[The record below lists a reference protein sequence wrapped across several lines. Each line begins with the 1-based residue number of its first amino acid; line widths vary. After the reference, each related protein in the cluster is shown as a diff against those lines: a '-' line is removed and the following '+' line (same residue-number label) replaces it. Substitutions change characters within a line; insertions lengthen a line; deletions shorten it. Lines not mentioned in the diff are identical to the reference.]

1 MMTYINRLLL
11 DAYRE
16 ECYDKMY
23 IEKLEKELSNDDNKY
38 DSLLRLYSVG
48 DRIRKRMA
56 IKLNCTYNELN
67 TFLSV
72 LKNT

>member
-1 MMTYINRLLL
+1 MTYTNRLLL

-38 DSLLRLYSVG
+38 DSLLRLCSVNLG
-48 DRIRKRMA
+48 IKKRMA
-56 IKLNCTYNELN
+56 IKLNCTDNDLN

>member
-1 MMTYINRLLL
+1 MTYTNRLLL

-38 DSLLRLYSVG
+38 DSLLRLCSVSLG
-48 DRIRKRMA
+48 IKKRMA
-56 IKLNCTYNELN
+56 IKLNCTDNDLN